1 MVTDVGMTLSL
12 KNEKIAAL
20 RVENGQNHY
29 RTFGFLLAPVS
40 ELLLQKMD
48 SGLTNEV
55 IGPSDKA
62 TKINL

>member
-29 RTFGFLLAPVS
+29 RTSGFLLVPVS
-40 ELLLQKMD
+40 ELLQKMD